1 MNRYR
6 QYDPSVLRKLQETE
20 LSVLKEFIR
29 ICQKYG
35 IRYFA
40 LFGTNIG
47 AARHRGFIP
56 WDDDIDIGMLRED
69 YEKLLEIVPRECGD
83 AYRIVGPDSPEKF
96 YNLVPHFCK
105 TGTRFATNYDH
116 GRYTMGIGFD
126 IFVYD
131 YLADDEKQRKK
142 QVRMTSLWRSLYL
155 VCHVDFYRNSVFK
168 EGNLLPRLAAGAAH
182 RLLRRIPGAD
192 AFIYRQYLSHARAF
206 RKKTAYVTQF
216 CDTMALQCAIAW
228 EELLPLA
235 ELDFEDIRICVPREY
250 DKLLTRVYGDY
261 MELPPEEKRQN
272 HYPYLLDFGDGQR
285 ICQEDEN

>member
-1 MNRYR
+1 MNQYKK
-6 QYDPSVLRKLQETE
+6 YDPDVLEKLHAEE

-29 ICQKYG
+29 VCKKYG
-35 IRYFA
+35 LRYFA

-47 AARHRGFIP
+47 AARHQGFIP

-69 YEKLLEIVPRECGD
+69 YEKLLKVVPEECQGR
-83 AYRIVGPDSPEKF
+83 YRVVGPDCEEKF

-116 GRYTMGIGFD
+116 GRYNMGIGMD

-142 QVRMTSLWRSLYL
+142 QVRLTSFWRSLYL
-155 VCHVDFYRNSVFK
+155 VYHVDFFRNSVFK

-182 RLLRRIPGAD
+182 RILRRIPRAD
-192 AFIYRQYLSHARAF
+192 AFFYRQYLSHARAF
-206 RKKTAYVTQF
+206 RRKTAYVTQF
-216 CDTMALQCAIAW
+216 CDTMALQSAIAW
-228 EELLPLA
+228 DELLPLR
-235 ELDFEDIRICVPREY
+235 ELPFEDIQICVPAEY

-272 HYPYLLDFGDGQR
+272 HYPYLLDFGDGHR
-285 ICQEDEN
+285 ICQED